1 MPTDPDPARDI
12 SIPGAALVSLRDAIA
27 RESGPLASVQALQ
40 SAGYETG
47 ELLFERLVDQ
57 LDDAVGE
64 VHPDDFW
71 SAIADFFRD
80 RGWGSLSFDQP
91 HDGVG
96 VLRSD
101 DWIEGAGPTAERQ
114 ASCSFSSGL
123 LSGLLTRV
131 AGDAVAVLQIGCRGR
146 GDDHCAFAFGSEATM
161 HELYGTLLEEADVGE
176 ALARL

>member
-1 MPTDPDPARDI
+1 MPTESEPLRDI
-12 SIPGAALVSLRDAIA
+12 SIPGTALAALRDAVA
-27 RESGPLASVQALQ
+27 RESGPLASVQAMQ
-40 SAGYETG
+40 TAGYETG
-47 ELLFERLVDQ
+47 EILFERLTERF
-57 LDDAVGE
+57 DDTVGE
-64 VHPDDFW
+64 VDPDDFW
-71 SAIADFFRD
+71 TEVADFFRE

-96 VLRSD
+96 VLRSE
-101 DWIEGAGPTAERQ
+101 DWIEADGPTTEGQ

-131 AGDAVAVLQIGCRGR
+131 AGDAVAVLQIGCRGQ

-161 HELYGTLLEEADVGE
+161 HDLYSAFLDEADVDE

>member
-1 MPTDPDPARDI
+1 MPTDSDPSRDI
-12 SIPGAALVSLRDAIA
+12 SIPGAALASLRDAIA

-40 SAGYETG
+40 TAGYETG
-47 ELLFERLVDQ
+47 ERLFERLADR
-57 LDDAVGE
+57 LDESVGDALL
-64 VHPDDFW
+64 DDFW
-71 SAIADFFRD
+71 STVADFFRD
-80 RGWGSLSFDQP
+80 RGWGSLSFERP

-96 VLRSD
+96 VLRSE
-101 DWIEGAGPTAERQ
+101 DWIEADGPTTERQ

-123 LSGLLTRV
+123 LSGLLSRV

-161 HELYGTLLEEADVGE
+161 HELYGALLDEGDVDD